1 MNMEQIQYLS
11 AINQHHSIRRA
22 SEHLHLTPQ
31 ALSQSISALE
41 DSLSLSLVGTSHKGT
56 YLTHEGHVVL
66 EAGNAFLQTLDELR
80 SAAPPV
86 HYKYLPTARLDL
98 LATDGLSNTLLPKLI
113 AQLYMDFPNI
123 EISVNDQSSWSRILG
138 QLSKD
143 DPHEL
148 AFISMYKYQ
157 YGYLPD
163 FANHPGLAFQPLSQ
177 SKYCCCIPKNH
188 EIYHYNSISVSTA
201 LKYPILITKKGESLQ
216 RQVLE
221 SYAKPKKVIAVPNF
235 SVYHQLL
242 ENSPYLSFSRL
253 SSSLEFSI
261 ESVSRKAIPFKEDI
275 RVYFGYIYRT
285 DRELSPLMQEF
296 LDYTLIYCK
305 HHYGD

>member
-1 MNMEQIQYLS
+1 MNWRSYPCINTSTATCQILPIIRGWPFSPYLNLS
-11 AINQHHSIRRA
+11 TAAASRRITKFITTTVFLYRQHSSIR
-22 SEHLHLTPQ
+22 
-31 ALSQSISALE
+31 
-41 DSLSLSLVGTSHKGT
+41 SLS
-56 YLTHEGHVVL
+56 
-66 EAGNAFLQTLDELR
+66 
-80 SAAPPV
+80 
-86 HYKYLPTARLDL
+86 
-98 LATDGLSNTLLPKLI
+98 
-113 AQLYMDFPNI
+113 
-123 EISVNDQSSWSRILG
+123 
-138 QLSKD
+138 
-143 DPHEL
+143 
-148 AFISMYKYQ
+148 
-157 YGYLPD
+157 
-163 FANHPGLAFQPLSQ
+163 
-177 SKYCCCIPKNH
+177 
-188 EIYHYNSISVSTA
+188 
-201 LKYPILITKKGESLQ
+201 KKGESLQ

>member
-1 MNMEQIQYLS
+1 MNMEQIQYLE
-11 AINQHHSIRRA
+11 AINRHHSIRRA
-22 SEHLHLTPQ
+22 SEDLHLTPQ

-41 DSLSLSLVGTSHKGT
+41 NSLSLSLVATSHKGT
-56 YLTHEGHVVL
+56 YLTQQGHVIL
-66 EAGNAFLQTLDELR
+66 EAGNAFLQTLNELQ
-80 SAAPPV
+80 SVAPPV
-86 HYKYLPTARLDL
+86 HYKFLPTAKLDL
-98 LATDGLSNTLLPKLI
+98 LSTDGLSNTLLPKLI

-123 EISVNDQSSWSRILG
+123 EVIVNDHLDCSRILC
-138 QLSKD
+138 QLSSD

-157 YGYLPD
+157 YGNLPD

-201 LKYPILITKKGESLQ
+201 LKYPILITKNGESLQ

-221 SYAKPKKVIAVPNF
+221 SYARPKKIIAVPNF
-235 SVYHQLL
+235 SVYNQLL
-242 ENSPYLSFSRL
+242 QSSPYLSFSRL

-261 ESVSRKAIPFKEDI
+261 ESISRKAIPFKEDI
-275 RVYFGYIYRT
+275 RVYFGYAYR
-285 DRELSPLMQEF
+285 RSQEFSPVIQEF
-296 LDYTLIYCK
+296 LDYTHIYCK
-305 HHYGD
+305 HHYGE